1 MERILVRLPGWLGD
15 LLMARPLLH
24 ALRRLH
30 PGAALEAVG
39 EDAHLELLASE
50 GVIDRAH
57 AWPREPAARAGLA
70 RALRATPA
78 DAALVLPPS
87 FSSAWFTW
95 RAGARERIGYGHE
108 LRGALLTRALRR
120 PARGELH
127 LSREYLAL
135 AGALDPAAAGAPVP
149 ASSPAR
155 VRADALPLLAPP
167 PGAATQVEAML
178 ALQPMGRRP
187 LAVLG
192 PAARYGPAKRW
203 APSRFAAVGRAL
215 AERGFG
221 VLVCGAPSEREE
233 CEAVAAAAGGGAVS
247 LAGTTGLP
255 ALAAL
260 CARAAVAL
268 CNDSGLAHL
277 AAAVGAPTV
286 VVFGSTSSAWTAPL
300 GPRVRVIQQAPVCA
314 PCFRRTCRIGT
325 RCLEAV
331 SVERV
336 VRACLEAAA

>member
-30 PGAALEAVG
+30 PGAAIEAVG
-39 EDAHLELLASE
+39 EGPHLELLAAE
-50 GVIDRAH
+50 AVIDHAH
-57 AWPREPAARAGLA
+57 PWPRGSAAREGLA
-70 RALRATPA
+70 RALRGRPA
-78 DAALVLPPS
+78 DVAYVLPPS

-95 RAGARERIGYGHE
+95 RAGARERIGYRHE
-108 LRGALLTRALRR
+108 LREALLTRALRR

-127 LSREYLAL
+127 LSQEYLAL
-135 AGALDPAAAGAPVP
+135 AGALAPAASGAHGAGPSPSKAGA
-149 ASSPAR
+149 
-155 VRADALPLLAPP
+155 DAFPLLAPP
-167 PGAATQVEAML
+167 PGAAAQAEAAL
-178 ALQPMGRRP
+178 APHALGVRP

-203 APSRFAAVGRAL
+203 APSRFAGVGRAL
-215 AERGFG
+215 TERGFG
-221 VLVCGAPSEREE
+221 VLVCGAPSERAE
-233 CEAVAAAAGGGAVS
+233 CEAVASAAGGGAVS
-247 LAGTTGLP
+247 LAGTTGLA

-260 CARAAVAL
+260 CARASVAL
-268 CNDSGLAHL
+268 CNDSGLGHL
-277 AAAVGAPTV
+277 AAAVGTPTV

-300 GPRVRVIQQAPVCA
+300 GPRARVIQQAPACS

-331 SVERV
+331 GVERV